1 MHVVFFFGAIKTPL
15 LTLHVP
21 LTRHVGFTLPS
32 FSNFVSDVR
41 DPRLT
46 RVVTVFGG
54 VVVTGTVTTGV
65 VTGTVDTGTVDT
77 GTDTGDVVGTVFVVV
92 PLIADVVV

>member
-1 MHVVFFFGAIKTPL
+1 MVFFFGAIKTLL

-21 LTRHVGFTLPS
+21 VTRHVGFTVPS

-46 RVVTVFGG
+46 RVTTGFDG

-65 VTGTVDTGTVDT
+65 VTGTVDTGTVT
-77 GTDTGDVVGTVFVVV
+77 GGVVETVFVVV